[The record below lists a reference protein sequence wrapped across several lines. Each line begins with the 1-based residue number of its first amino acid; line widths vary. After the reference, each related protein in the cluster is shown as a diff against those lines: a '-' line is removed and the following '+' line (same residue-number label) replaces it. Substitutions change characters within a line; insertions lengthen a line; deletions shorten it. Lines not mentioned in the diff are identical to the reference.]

1 MTQDD
6 ALNSWWSSLTAEQQ
20 AEALTIPG
28 KLPQWMADSL
38 KSSEILANWQFG
50 DQPEE
55 FESAPLVQFLEGKRS
70 DGFTPRETG

>member
-1 MTQDD
+1 
-6 ALNSWWSSLTAEQQ
+6 
-20 AEALTIPG
+20 
-28 KLPQWMADSL
+28 MADSL